1 LPRVSDKA
9 FADVNINSVWRNDLR
24 ANHQSGHPS
33 VFAIISLFAQ
43 VIEISSAP
51 RQDPLPARDLPQGD
65 ADECRALMRAV
76 LESRTFAKS
85 TRLAQ
90 FLKFICTRTIEGNA
104 AEINEQQIGIHVF
117 ARSPMYSASDDS
129 IVRTQARL
137 LRQRLEEYFEHE
149 APDTSLIIAIPKGGY
164 VPIFQ
169 PRTLRTASSLTV
181 PTQVHVEETAT
192 VLEPLNDVGKRSPEA
207 TFRFLSRRLKIL
219 ITALGAVLV
228 LVIVAYFLQPY
239 RGSRSASDTL
249 WSAIFKQG
257 WPVVIVPSDDA
268 LVLFEEETKT
278 PVQLNEYLSG
288 SYLEKPGADQPGAE
302 NAKASGPKS
311 EKPSRLPF
319 TSDWFAAHQYT
330 STADLNLVLRLG
342 RLPAAHNTSV
352 ETRNARV
359 LRIDDLKSRNV
370 ILIGGLGAN
379 PWIGLFSNRLNF
391 EVNYDWKNSEGYV
404 LNKHP
409 AQGESPIYR
418 DKVIDG
424 IRHSYGVLAFLPGI
438 EDEGEALLF
447 EGTGMAG
454 TESASDFP
462 FNSATFDAFG
472 HQIGATP
479 QHMPYFEALLETTSV
494 GGNAPEVHVLTY
506 HRIQP

>member
-1 LPRVSDKA
+1 MIP
-9 FADVNINSVWRNDLR
+9 
-24 ANHQSGHPS
+24 
-33 VFAIISLFAQ
+33 LFAQ

-51 RQDPLPARDLPQGD
+51 RQDPLPARDISQGD
-65 ADECRALMRAV
+65 ADERRALMQAV

-137 LRQRLEEYFEHE
+137 LRQRLEEYFDHE

-169 PRTLRTASSLTV
+169 PRMQHSASPMNV
-181 PTQVHVEETAT
+181 PMNVPAQVHVEEMAPVLAPVSEVEKKNLQTAFWS
-192 VLEPLNDVGKRSPEA
+192 SP
-207 TFRFLSRRLKIL
+207 RRLKIL
-219 ITALGAVLV
+219 IAALGVAVVLV
-228 LVIVAYFLQPY
+228 AVAYFWQSH
-239 RGSRSASDTL
+239 RDSHSTSDTL
-249 WSAIFKQG
+249 WAAMFKQG
-257 WPVVIVPSDDA
+257 RPVVIVPSDDA
-268 LVLFEEETKT
+268 LVLFEEETKS

-288 SYLEKPGADQPGAE
+288 SYLEKPDAGQADAE
-302 NAKASGPKS
+302 NAKASGQKP
-311 EKPSRLPF
+311 ERPSRLPF

-342 RLPAAHNTSV
+342 RLPAAHNTNV

-409 AQGESPIYR
+409 AQGEAQVYR
-418 DKVIDG
+418 EKSIDG